1 MADTEIGKMTVY
13 KDDEGD
19 SVLKVYGKL
28 QTDKKLDTEAQTIV
42 EAINELK
49 KLSGEGGGEAD
60 WTMPAHWL
68 DIPDPAP
75 GEVILYAEIDEK
87 SINCPISSIQF
98 YRSNLYPGGTIDW
111 GDGWVDTIPEGKGY
125 FCSHVYSKS
134 GQYII
139 KIAPNDGVTVNMS
152 ETYADYL
159 FNHEQSSIITNLK
172 QDNILAFKIGSDII
186 LTQSADLNHFKSL
199 IYAEFCGK
207 NALNIDNDTYGDY
220 KIKFNVPS
228 IECIKL
234 SKLTLLVPQY
244 FCQNTYSLKKI
255 IGLPEIIPNIAFMN
269 CHGLRE
275 MDLTGIK
282 TLGSGAFT
290 TCCGLK
296 KVYAPDL
303 TSIQNTFGSDI
314 GKLSNAFTYCYNL
327 EEFYAPKL
335 AEISGDEFYRCYS
348 LKKLTLADG
357 CNLNGNTFNYCPLLY
372 PKPKN

>member
-19 SVLKVYGKL
+19 SVLKVYGKI

-75 GEVILYAEIDEK
+75 GEIILYAEIDEK
-87 SINCPISSIQF
+87 SINCPISSIGLF
-98 YRSNLYPGGTIDW
+98 SSETHTYPGGTIDW
-111 GDGWVDTIPEGKGY
+111 GDGWVDTISEGY
-125 FCSHVYSKS
+125 AHYCSHAYTKA

-139 KIAPNDGVTVNMS
+139 KATPNDGISAYLPYTGATYIYGY
-152 ETYADYL
+152 ET
-159 FNHEQSSIITNLK
+159 SISNVK
-172 QDNILAFKIGSDII
+172 QDNILAFKIGANII
-186 LTQSADLNHFKSL
+186 LDLASPFERFTNL
-199 IYAEFCGK
+199 IYAEFCGQ
-207 NALNIDNDTYGDY
+207 NIYKSDNYSGVC
-220 KIKFNVPS
+220 FRNNRLQ
-228 IECIKL
+228 CIKL
-234 SKLTLLVPQY
+234 AKSTLLAQQY

-255 IGLPEIIPNIAFMN
+255 TGLPEIIPDMAFYY

-275 MDLTGIK
+275 LDLTGVK
-282 TLGSGAFT
+282 TLGAFAFDM
-290 TCCGLK
+290 CYGLK

-303 TSIQNTFGSDI
+303 TSICQIT
-314 GKLSNAFTYCYNL
+314 GKLDKAFVSCYNL

-335 AEISGDEFYRCYS
+335 AEISGDEFYQCYS

>member
-1 MADTEIGKMTVY
+1 MNARDIAYGYAIGY
-13 KDDEGD
+13 NDGLGAG
-19 SVLKVYGKL
+19 S
-28 QTDKKLDTEAQTIV
+28 
-42 EAINELK
+42 
-49 KLSGEGGGEAD
+49 GGGETSDD

-68 DIPDPAP
+68 NIPDPAL

-152 ETYADYL
+152 ETSADYL

-186 LTQSADLNHFKSL
+186 LTQPADLNHFKSL

-207 NALNIDNDTYGDY
+207 NALNIDNDTYGNY

-228 IECIKL
+228 IKCIKL
-234 SKLTLLVPQY
+234 AKSTLLVPQY

-255 IGLPEIIPNIAFMN
+255 IGLPEIIPDMAFCC

-275 MDLTGIK
+275 LDLTGVKI
-282 TLGSGAFT
+282 LGAKALTS
-290 TCCGLK
+290 CYGLK

-303 TSIQNTFGSDI
+303 MSIQVTRDNS
-314 GKLSNAFTYCYNL
+314 GKLDKAFLQCYNL

-335 AEISGDEFYRCYS
+335 AEISADEFYQCYS